1 MMNSKM
7 MASGGMMK
15 SKMMASGGKTPATK
29 KALAEHAAKPASKA
43 HAGLKAGGMMK
54 KGYASGGMP
63 MVMKDGKKVPS
74 FAADGKGKMKMGGS
88 VAPSKMGKVKTGSG
102 MDGLSRVKT
111 KGAMP
116 KMARGG
122 KT

>member
-1 MMNSKM
+1 
-7 MASGGMMK
+7 MK
-15 SKMMASGGKTPATK
+15 DM
-29 KALAEHAAKPASKA
+29 KALAAHAAKPASKA
-43 HAGLKAGGMMK
+43 HAGLKAGGMT
-54 KGYASGGMP
+54 GYASGGMP

-88 VAPSKMGKVKTGSG
+88 VAASKMGKVKTGSG

-111 KGAMP
+111 KALKPAMK

-122 KT
+122 KTC

>member
-7 MASGGMMK
+7 MASGGAMK

-43 HAGLKAGGMMK
+43 HAGLKAGGMM
-54 KGYASGGMP
+54 S
-63 MVMKDGKKVPS
+63 
-74 FAADGKGKMKMGGS
+74 KMKAGGG

-102 MDGLSRVKT
+102 RDGVAERGHT
-111 KGAMP
+111 KGMMP
-116 KMARGG
+116 KMTKRG
-122 KT
+122 

>member
-1 MMNSKM
+1 MMKSKM
-7 MASGGMMK
+7 MASGGAMK
-15 SKMMASGGKTPATK
+15 SKMMASGGKTSK
-29 KALAEHAAKPASKA
+29 LEEHAAKPASKA

-102 MDGLSRVKT
+102 RDGVAERGHT
-111 KGAMP
+111 KGMMP
-116 KMARGG
+116 KMTKRG
-122 KT
+122 

>member
-43 HAGLKAGGMMK
+43 HAGLKAGGMM
-54 KGYASGGMP
+54 S
-63 MVMKDGKKVPS
+63 
-74 FAADGKGKMKMGGS
+74 KMKAGGG

>member
-1 MMNSKM
+1 
-7 MASGGMMK
+7 MK
-15 SKMMASGGKTPATK
+15 DMK
-29 KALAEHAAKPASKA
+29 KALAAHAAKPASKA
-43 HAGLKAGGMMK
+43 HKGL
-54 KGYASGGMP
+54 
-63 MVMKDGKKVPS
+63 
-74 FAADGKGKMKMGGS
+74 KMGGA

-122 KT
+122 KTC

>member
-1 MMNSKM
+1 MMKSKM
-7 MASGGMMK
+7 MASGGAMK
-15 SKMMASGGKTPATK
+15 SKMMASGGKTSK
-29 KALAEHAAKPASKA
+29 LEEHAAKPASKA

-63 MVMKDGKKVPS
+63 MVMKDGKKVPA

-102 MDGLSRVKT
+102 RDGVAERGHT
-111 KGAMP
+111 KGMMP
-116 KMARGG
+116 KMTKRG
-122 KT
+122 

>member
-15 SKMMASGGKTPATK
+15 SKMMASGGKVP

-43 HAGLKAGGMMK
+43 HKGLAK
-54 KGYASGGMP
+54 
-63 MVMKDGKKVPS
+63 
-74 FAADGKGKMKMGGS
+74 GGS
-88 VAPSKMGKVKTGSG
+88 VGATMMGAVKTGSKP
-102 MDGLSRVKT
+102 DGIAMKGKT
-111 KGAMP
+111 KGTMV

-122 KT
+122 KAC

>member
-7 MASGGMMK
+7 MASGGAMK

-54 KGYASGGMP
+54 KGYASGG
-63 MVMKDGKKVPS
+63 
-74 FAADGKGKMKMGGS
+74 S

-102 MDGLSRVKT
+102 RDGVAERGHT
-111 KGAMP
+111 KGMMP
-116 KMARGG
+116 KMTKRG
-122 KT
+122 